1 MKPQSKK
8 ITLHV
13 SHLENALAL
22 YLKPYFP
29 EAVEIGGVDINIPVS
44 NQDGRFDLTIY
55 LSPKDK
61 KEVDVKEI
69 SVESEPTDSGNL
81 PDLGL

>member
-8 ITLHV
+8 ISLHV

-44 NQDGRFDLTIY
+44 NQDGRFDLTVY
-55 LSPKDK
+55 LSPKSE
-61 KEVDVKEI
+61 KEDDVKEI
-69 SVESEPTDSGNL
+69 TLEPEPGNNDVL
-81 PDLGL
+81 ATIS